1 MFEEKRGTR
10 ILEDA
15 KIVELYFDR
24 DEAAVA
30 ETAVKYG
37 SYCHTVSYNVLRDA
51 EDAEECVNDTW
62 LHTWNAIPPTRP
74 DSLKAFV
81 GRIARNLSLNRLK
94 EKNALKRGAGEAD
107 AALEELD
114 EFIASGATVE
124 DEVEGRLLKDEI
136 NRFLGGLSR
145 NMRVAFVQRY
155 FYFSTVKEIAANLG
169 LTENNV
175 KSLLFRTRN
184 KLKEHL
190 EKEGFVL

>member
-1 MFEEKRGTR
+1 M
-10 ILEDA
+10 EDV
-15 KIVELYFDR
+15 KIIELYFSR
-24 DEAAVA
+24 DESAVL
-30 ETAVKYG
+30 ETSVKYG
-37 SYCHTVSYNVLRDA
+37 SYCHTVSYNVLRVE

-94 EKNALKRGAGEAD
+94 EKNALKRGAGESD

-114 EFIASGATVE
+114 EFIAAGTSVE
-124 DEVEGRLLKDEI
+124 DEVEGRLLKEEI
-136 NRFLGGLSR
+136 NRCLAGLSR
-145 NMRVAFVQRY
+145 NMRIVFVQRY
-155 FYFSTVKEIAANLG
+155 FYFSTVREISENLG

-175 KSLLFRTRN
+175 KSLLFRARN

>member
-1 MFEEKRGTR
+1 MEDEK
-10 ILEDA
+10 I
-15 KIVELYFDR
+15 IELYFSR
-24 DEAAVA
+24 N
-30 ETAVKYG
+30 ETAITETSVKYG
-37 SYCHTVSYNVLRDA
+37 GYCHTVSYNVLRVE

-94 EKNALKRGAGEAD
+94 EKNAQKRGAGESD

-114 EFIASGATVE
+114 EFIASGTTVE
-124 DEVEGRLLKDEI
+124 DEVEGKLLKEEI
-136 NRFLGGLSR
+136 NRFLGSVPK
-145 NMRVAFVQRY
+145 NMRIVFVQRY
-155 FYFSTVKEIAANLG
+155 FYFCSVKEISQNLG
-169 LTENNV
+169 FTENNV
-175 KSLLFRTRN
+175 KSLLFRARN